1 MNTDRPSPDEVIAT
15 ALSDGDPSHSRGH
28 PTPDGR
34 GRLPPVN
41 TRRVTVVD
49 SRTWLVHMPLAEA
62 RHLAGTGH
70 GWPASP
76 QMRLAAALREWVAGI
91 SRRRTAVVPV
101 RKVVAD
107 LTLILETVPLPQWP
121 VCGPFGPGRAG
132 TRCPARWHISA
143 AGSSAWTGR
152 PSDPWPASPLATTSA
167 SPTPTPGRSCP
178 VGADTYLAREEE
190 PDTKP

>member
-132 TRCPARWHISA
+132 TPLSGEVAYLGGGIVRLDGEALRSLASLAPGDDFRVTHTN
-143 AGSSAWTGR
+143 AG
-152 PSDPWPASPLATTSA
+152 
-167 SPTPTPGRSCP
+167 P
-178 VGADTYLAREEE
+178 VLSRRR
-190 PDTKP
+190 